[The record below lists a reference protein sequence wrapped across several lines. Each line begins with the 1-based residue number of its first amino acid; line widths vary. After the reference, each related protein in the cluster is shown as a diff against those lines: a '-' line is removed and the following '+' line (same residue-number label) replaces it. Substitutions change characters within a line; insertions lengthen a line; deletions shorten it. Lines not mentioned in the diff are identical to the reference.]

1 MQALFNDFRMKDNKT
16 ASIIT
21 LGFALFAMF
30 FGAGNLILPPYIGLN
45 VGSEWFF
52 AILGFVTTGI
62 LAPFLGLLAVTK
74 NGLTFTDLGK
84 RTHPVLILILA
95 TIIMWSIGPLV
106 AIPRT
111 GATTFEM
118 ALKPVFPAMSP
129 IVGALLFFAVTLIL
143 SISPSKIVDII
154 GKYLTPV
161 LVVLLLL
168 LVMLGIFNPVSLP
181 EESSFSSLKSF
192 QFGFDEGYQTMDV
205 LASVV
210 FAGIIISA
218 AVEKGF
224 DKTKQRVQMVFVSGI
239 VAVFCL
245 FLIYGGLIYLGATS
259 GFDTAA
265 AVSRTELLLIISKNI
280 LGNYGTYAVSL
291 AIALAC
297 LTTAIALTTAF
308 GTFMEKL
315 TKGKLPYTLNVVICT
330 LLSVYFAIKGVD
342 EIIAYAGA
350 LLNFVYPVTFAL
362 VLYLLIF
369 GKKVTSKKPYIAAV
383 LMAALIAL
391 LSLATHYNIGAPFL
405 MNIKQYLPLEKH
417 NLEWVVPSFV
427 VFVFFA
433 LIPGKKKE

>member
-1 MQALFNDFRMKDNKT
+1 M
-16 ASIIT
+16 T

-45 VGSEWFF
+45 TGSEWFF
-52 AILGFVTTGI
+52 AILGFVATGI

-95 TIIMWSIGPLV
+95 AIIMWSIGPLV

-118 ALKPVFPAMSP
+118 ALKPVFPSMSP
-129 IVGALLFFAVTLIL
+129 FIGALLFFGVTFVL

-161 LVVLLLL
+161 LVILLLL
-168 LVMLGIFNPVSLP
+168 LVVLGIFNPVSSP
-181 EESSFSSLKSF
+181 DKTSFSSLESF

-224 DKTKQRVQMVFVSGI
+224 GKTKQRVQMVFVSGI
-239 VAVFCL
+239 VAVLCL

-259 GFDTAA
+259 GFSADNTI
-265 AVSRTELLLIISKNI
+265 SWTELLLVISKNI

-308 GTFMEKL
+308 GSFMEKL
-315 TKGKLPYTLNVVICT
+315 TKGKLPYTLNVIICT

-350 LLNFVYPVTFAL
+350 LLNFVYPITFAL

-369 GKKVTSKKPYIAAV
+369 GKKVVSKKPYIAAV
-383 LMAALIAL
+383 LMTAVIAL
-391 LSLATHYNIGAPFL
+391 LSLATDYNIGGAFL
-405 MNIKQYLPLEKH
+405 LNIKECLPLEKH
-417 NLEWVVPSFV
+417 NLEWIVPSFIIFV
-427 VFVFFA
+427 VFV
-433 LIPGKKKE
+433 LISGNKKE